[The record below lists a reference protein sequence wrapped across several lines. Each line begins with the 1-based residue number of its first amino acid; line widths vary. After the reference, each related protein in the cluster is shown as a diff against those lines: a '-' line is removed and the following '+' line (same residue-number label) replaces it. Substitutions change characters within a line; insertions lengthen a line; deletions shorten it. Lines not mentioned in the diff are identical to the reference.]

1 MIRVFSSLLL
11 ISLLSGCG
19 IISTKPITPEK
30 FTELKGKKLAV
41 TKPIDKSVAVVTI
54 GGALIEGMTIFNANE
69 DDLKTTFSIQDPA
82 VSISNNVKTK
92 LAKKSKIKI
101 VKEKQLKE
109 LSRDAEEVLAQFPE
123 ADYVLD
129 INTVSSIFSY
139 RPLEFG
145 VYKLTYNAKLQLFE
159 AKSKTVVAEAICHQV
174 TDDETSFGYDEYLKD
189 NAKLLK
195 GEFNRAAKLCSEEFS
210 KKILTI

>member
-1 MIRVFSSLLL
+1 MIRLISSLLF

-19 IISTKPITPEK
+19 FISTKPIAPET
-30 FTELKGKKLAV
+30 FSDLKGKKLAV
-41 TKPIDKSVAVVTI
+41 TKPFDTGVAVVTI
-54 GGALIEGMTIFNANE
+54 GGALVEGMTIFNASE
-69 DDLKTTFSIQDPA
+69 DDLKTTFSIEDPA
-82 VSISNNVKTK
+82 FSISKTVKNRLT
-92 LAKKSKIKI
+92 KKSKIKLT
-101 VKEKQLKE
+101 KEKQLKE
-109 LSRDAEEVLAQFPE
+109 RSRDANEILAQFPD

-129 INTVSSIFSY
+129 INTVNTIFSY

-159 AKSKTVVAEAICHQV
+159 AKTKTVVAEAICHQV
-174 TDDETSFGYDEYLKD
+174 TDDEQSFGYDEYLKD

-195 GEFNRAAKLCSEEFS
+195 GEFARVAKLCSDEFS